1 MSSKLHY
8 ILVLGAML
16 LVGCGYDSHTPPSDL
31 FDTTVPNATIE
42 ALRYYAEEGV
52 EVAEEIVVEGTVVA
66 DDKSGNF
73 YRAIVVEDSS
83 GAVEVR
89 LGLYDLGAHYPIGC
103 RVTIEARGLAVAY
116 YDGVLTLGREIYD
129 WSGGRMEPIEPRD
142 EISKRIEVTAKGTP
156 PQPTTLPIGALT
168 TEMCGRLTRVEGVHY
183 VGQESSWGITDYGT
197 ESDREFTDTS
207 GAKILVRTSRYADF
221 AEHNI
226 PTEEVAITGILYTKR
241 YKGEDLFIL
250 KMRDLGDVER

>member
-8 ILVLGAML
+8 ILALGAML

-31 FDTTVPNATIE
+31 LASTMPNATIE
-42 ALRYYAEEGV
+42 SLRYYAEEGV

-103 RVTIEARGLAVAY
+103 RVTIEAQGLAVAY

-168 TEMCGRLTRVEGVHY
+168 TEMCGRLIRVEGVHY
-183 VGQESSWGITDYGT
+183 VGQESSWGITDYST
-197 ESDREFTDTS
+197 EADREFADTS

>member
-1 MSSKLHY
+1 MSSNLCY
-8 ILVLGAML
+8 ILALGAML

-31 FDTTVPNATIE
+31 FDTAVPNANIE

-52 EVAEEIVVEGTVVA
+52 KVAEEFSFEGVVVA
-66 DDKSGNF
+66 DDRSGNF

-89 LGLYDLGAHYPIGC
+89 LGLYDLGALYPIGC
-103 RVTIEARGLAVAY
+103 KVTIEAQGLAVAY

-142 EISKRIEVTAKGTP
+142 EIFERIHLTAKGTP
-156 PQPTTLPIGALT
+156 LQPTTYPIGAISK
-168 TEMCGRLTRVEGVHY
+168 EMCGRLTRVKGLHY
-183 VGQESSWGITDYGT
+183 VGQESSWGATDYGT
-197 ESDREFTDTS
+197 EAEREFADTS

-250 KMRDLGDVER
+250 KMRDLSDVEK

>member
-1 MSSKLHY
+1 
-8 ILVLGAML
+8 ML

-31 FDTTVPNATIE
+31 FDTAVPNANIE

-52 EVAEEIVVEGTVVA
+52 KVAEELSFEGVVVA
-66 DDKSGNF
+66 DDRSGNF

-89 LGLYDLGAHYPIGC
+89 LGLYDLGTLYPIGC
-103 RVTIEARGLAVAY
+103 KVTIEAQGLAVAY

-142 EISKRIEVTAKGTP
+142 EIFERIHLTAKGTT
-156 PQPTTLPIGALT
+156 PQPTTYPIGALSK
-168 TEMCGRLTRVEGVHY
+168 EMCGRLTRVEGLHY
-183 VGQESSWGITDYGT
+183 VGQESSWGITDYST
-197 ESDREFTDTS
+197 EAEREFADTS

-250 KMRDLGDVER
+250 KMRDLSDVER

>member
-1 MSSKLHY
+1 
-8 ILVLGAML
+8 
-16 LVGCGYDSHTPPSDL
+16 
-31 FDTTVPNATIE
+31 
-42 ALRYYAEEGV
+42 
-52 EVAEEIVVEGTVVA
+52 
-66 DDKSGNF
+66 
-73 YRAIVVEDSS
+73 
-83 GAVEVR
+83 
-89 LGLYDLGAHYPIGC
+89 
-103 RVTIEARGLAVAY
+103 
-116 YDGVLTLGREIYD
+116 
-129 WSGGRMEPIEPRD
+129 MEPIEPRD

-168 TEMCGRLTRVEGVHY
+168 KEMCGRLIRVEGVHY

-197 ESDREFTDTS
+197 EAEREFADTS

>member
-8 ILVLGAML
+8 ILALGAML

-103 RVTIEARGLAVAY
+103 RVTIKARGLAVAY

-156 PQPTTLPIGALT
+156 PQPTTLPIGAIT
-168 TEMCGRLTRVEGVHY
+168 TEMCGRLIRVEGVHY
-183 VGQESSWGITDYGT
+183 VGQESSWGITDYST
-197 ESDREFTDTS
+197 EADREFTDTS

-226 PTEEVAITGILYTKR
+226 PTDEVAITGILYTKR

>member
-52 EVAEEIVVEGTVVA
+52 EVAEEIVVEGTVIA

-89 LGLYDLGAHYPIGC
+89 LGLYDLGALYPIGC

-142 EISKRIEVTAKGTP
+142 EIFERIEVTAKGTP

-183 VGQESSWGITDYGT
+183 VGQESSWGITDYST
-197 ESDREFTDTS
+197 EAEREFTDTS